1 MTTDRQSGVNLRE
14 LSTWRIGGSAASVY
28 FPENF
33 AELTECAR
41 KVRESG
47 SGFFLVGLGSNLLFS
62 TEAVDLPLIVTRG
75 MNACELLSESETA
88 RSIFAPIADSAESPE
103 HLLYVEAGAPNTR
116 VIQQCIER
124 GLGDLTCL
132 TGVPGSFG
140 GAVAM
145 NAESI
150 VELMHEDL
158 WLAEVSREI
167 GEMNVKP
174 ACKHTFDYRYCSVQE
189 SILGAV
195 LLRLHPA
202 DSEETRRIVKE
213 RNEKRARKLPLNWP
227 SAGCVFRNPPR
238 DSAGALLDMAGMKE
252 VKRGDAMYSELHA
265 NFIVNVGGATSG
277 DVVELMVLGKR
288 TVWEKF
294 GRSLQPEVKFVG
306 RFDETDL
313 EYLHTNLEENDGS

>member
-1 MTTDRQSGVNLRE
+1 MTTERKSGIDLRE

-28 FPENF
+28 FPSDF
-33 AELTECAR
+33 TELAECALR
-41 KVRESG
+41 ISESG
-47 SGFFLVGLGSNLLFS
+47 SEYFLVGLGSNLLFS
-62 TEAVDLPLIVTRG
+62 SELVDVPLVVTRG
-75 MNACELLSESETA
+75 MDACGAFGESHLA
-88 RSIFAPIADSAESPE
+88 RSVFAPVADSAGSPE
-103 HLLYVEAGAPNTR
+103 RLLYVEAGAPNTR
-116 VIQQCIER
+116 VIQLCIER

-145 NAESI
+145 NAESV
-150 VELMHEDL
+150 VEVMHENM
-158 WLAEVSREI
+158 WLAEANRET
-167 GEMNVKP
+167 GEMSVKP
-174 ACKHTFDYRYCSVQE
+174 AREHTFDYRYCSVQK

-202 DSEETRRIVKE
+202 DSGETRRTVKE

-252 VKRGDAMYSELHA
+252 AARGGAMYSERHA
-265 NFIVNVGGATSG
+265 NFIVNVGDATSG
-277 DVVELMVLGKR
+277 DVVELMTLGKR
-288 TVWEKF
+288 AVWETF

-306 RFDETDL
+306 RFDEEAL

>member
-1 MTTDRQSGVNLRE
+1 MTTERQSGIDLRE

-28 FPENF
+28 FPENL
-33 AELTECAR
+33 AELAECAQR
-41 KVRESG
+41 VSESE

-62 TEAVDLPLIVTRG
+62 TEEVNLPLIVTRG
-75 MNACELLSESETA
+75 MDACEPFGESETP
-88 RSIFAPIADSAESPE
+88 RSVFTQITDAAGSPE
-103 HLLYVEAGAPNTR
+103 HLLYVESGAPNTR
-116 VIQQCIER
+116 VIQRCIER

-140 GAVAM
+140 GAIAM
-145 NAESI
+145 NAESV
-150 VELMHEDL
+150 VEVMRNNM
-158 WLAEVSREI
+158 WLAEINRET
-167 GEMNVKP
+167 GETSVTP
-174 ACKHTFDYRYCSVQE
+174 ACDHSFEYRYCSVQE

-195 LLRLHPA
+195 LLRLHPT

-213 RNEKRARKLPLNWP
+213 RNEKRARKLPLDQP

-252 VKRGDAMYSELHA
+252 VKRGGAMYSELHA
-265 NFIVNVGGATSG
+265 NFILNVGGAASG

-288 TVWEKF
+288 AVWEKF

-306 RFDETDL
+306 RFDEEAL
-313 EYLHTNLEENDGS
+313 EYLHSDLEESDGS

>member
-1 MTTDRQSGVNLRE
+1 MTTDRQSGVDLRE
-14 LSTWRIGGSAASVY
+14 LSTWRIGGSAASAY
-28 FPENF
+28 FPEDL
-33 AELTECAR
+33 AELAECAR
-41 KVRESG
+41 RVRESG

-62 TEAVDLPLIVTRG
+62 TDEVDLPLIFTRG
-75 MNACELLSESETA
+75 MDACGPYSESDAA
-88 RSIFAPIADSAESPE
+88 RSVFAPVADAAGNPE

-116 VIQQCIER
+116 VIQRCIER

-145 NAESI
+145 NAESV
-150 VELMHEDL
+150 VELMHENL
-158 WLAEVSREI
+158 WLAEVNRET
-167 GEMNVKP
+167 GEITVKP
-174 ACKHTFDYRYCSVQE
+174 ATECAFEYRYCSVQE

-195 LLRLHPA
+195 LLRLHPV

-252 VKRGDAMYSELHA
+252 VTRGGAMYSERHA
-265 NFIVNVGGATSG
+265 NFIVNAGGATSG

-306 RFDETDL
+306 RFDEADL

>member
-1 MTTDRQSGVNLRE
+1 MTTDRQSGVDLRE

-28 FPENF
+28 FPKDL
-33 AELTECAR
+33 AELSECAR
-41 KVRESG
+41 IVHESG
-47 SGFFLVGLGSNLLFS
+47 SEFFLIGLGSNLLFS
-62 TEAVDLPLIVTRG
+62 TEAVDIPLIVTRG
-75 MNACELLSESETA
+75 MAACGPYSESDTA
-88 RSIFAPIADSAESPE
+88 RSVFAPVADAAGSPE

-116 VIQQCIER
+116 VIQQCIEH

-145 NAESI
+145 NAESV
-150 VELMHEDL
+150 VELMHENL
-158 WLAEVSREI
+158 WLAEVNRET
-167 GEMNVKP
+167 GEMSVKP
-174 ACKHTFDYRYCSVQE
+174 ACDHTFEYRYCSVQE

-213 RNEKRARKLPLNWP
+213 RTEHRARKLPLEWP

-238 DSAGALLDMAGMKE
+238 DSAGALLDMACMKE
-252 VKRGDAMYSELHA
+252 VTRGGAMYSERHA
-265 NFIVNVGGATSG
+265 NFIVNAGDATSG

-306 RFDETDL
+306 RFDEADL

>member
-1 MTTDRQSGVNLRE
+1 MTTDRQSGVDLRE

-28 FPENF
+28 FPKDF
-33 AELTECAR
+33 AELSECVRRIREGGTE
-41 KVRESG
+41 
-47 SGFFLVGLGSNLLFS
+47 FFLVGLGSNLLFS
-62 TEAVDLPLIVTRG
+62 TESIDLPLIVTRG
-75 MNACELLSESETA
+75 MDACGRYDAINAA
-88 RSIFAPIADSAESPE
+88 RSVFSSVADAAGNAEN
-103 HLLYVEAGAPNTR
+103 LLYVEAGAPNTR
-116 VIQQCIER
+116 VIQRCIEL

-140 GAVAM
+140 GAIAM
-145 NAESI
+145 NAESV
-150 VELMHEDL
+150 VEVMYENL
-158 WLAEVSREI
+158 WLAEVNRQT
-167 GEMNVKP
+167 GEMSVKP
-174 ACKHTFDYRYCSVQE
+174 ACDHTYKYRYCSVQE

-252 VKRGDAMYSELHA
+252 ARRGGAMYSERHA
-265 NFIVNVGGATSG
+265 NFIVNVGDATSG

-306 RFDETDL
+306 RFNEADL